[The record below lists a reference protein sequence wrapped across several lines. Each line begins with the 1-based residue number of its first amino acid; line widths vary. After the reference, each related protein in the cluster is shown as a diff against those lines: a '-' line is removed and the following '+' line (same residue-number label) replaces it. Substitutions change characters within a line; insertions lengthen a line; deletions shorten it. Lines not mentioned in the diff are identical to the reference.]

1 MAEHVQVLD
10 YWFGPLDSHGLAPAD
25 RRRRWFAGQET
36 DRHVATVFGDL
47 VAQALAGELDHWAGQ
62 PDSLVALVT
71 LLDQFPRNIYRGSAQ
86 AFSGDQRAC
95 QLVNQGIAQGVDGQ
109 LPLCWRTMFYMPLE
123 HSESLAAQNLCVTLL
138 EQMQANA
145 VVSCQDYLRGCV
157 DWARQH
163 RDIIARFGRFPHRN
177 AVLGRAPTADETA
190 WMDGGGSRFGQ

>member
-1 MAEHVQVLD
+1 MADHGQVLD
-10 YWFGPLDSHGLAPAD
+10 YWFGRLDSHGLAPAD

-36 DRHVATVFGDL
+36 DRYIADAFGGL
-47 VAQALAGELDHWAGQ
+47 VQQALAGELDHWAQQ

-95 QLVNQGIAQGVDGQ
+95 EWVNRGIAQGVDGQ

-123 HSESLAAQNLCVTLL
+123 HSESLVAQNLCVALL
-138 EQMQANA
+138 EQMHAKA
-145 VVSCQDYLRGCV
+145 AAPCEDYLRGCV

-163 RDIIARFGRFPHRN
+163 REIIVRFGRFPHRN
-177 AVLGRAPTADETA
+177 AVLQRAATAEETA
-190 WMDGGGSRFGQ
+190 WIDGGGSRFGQ